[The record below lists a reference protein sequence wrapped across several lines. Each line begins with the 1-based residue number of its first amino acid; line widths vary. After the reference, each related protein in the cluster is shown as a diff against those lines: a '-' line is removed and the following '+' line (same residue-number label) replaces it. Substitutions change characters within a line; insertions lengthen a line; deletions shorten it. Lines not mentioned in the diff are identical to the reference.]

1 MSVSCRR
8 CKYESTSHPSG
19 YCDHCRMF
27 GPAQVVAN
35 ADGLRAERDRLAAE
49 NARLEK
55 ENEKL
60 DIREKSNFKRLHAE
74 LDAAN
79 ATLARLQEVVPEV
92 LPPHMSWKNTL
103 DGARAILYPP
113 VKEVADLP
121 TDSGLR
127 TPD

>member
-1 MSVSCRR
+1 
-8 CKYESTSHPSG
+8 
-19 YCDHCRMF
+19 MF

-35 ADGLRAERDRLAAE
+35 ADGLRAERDRLAAD
-49 NARLEK
+49 NVKLRK
-55 ENEKL
+55 EVSSLNVKL
-60 DIREKSNFKRLHAE
+60 SCATLNCDEYLHACWVAKDKLFDAE
-74 LDAAN
+74 IQLDAAN